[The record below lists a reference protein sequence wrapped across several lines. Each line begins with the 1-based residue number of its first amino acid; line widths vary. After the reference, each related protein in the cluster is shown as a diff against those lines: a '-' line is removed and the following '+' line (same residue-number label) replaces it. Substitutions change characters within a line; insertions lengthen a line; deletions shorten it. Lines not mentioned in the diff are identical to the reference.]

1 MNTTKMREEE
11 MQRLINELQR
21 SREGFIQSR
30 RKASKQATGK
40 RMTER
45 DRELMDAFR
54 NR

>member
-1 MNTTKMREEE
+1 MSTTKMREEE

-21 SREGFIQSR
+21 SREGFIQNH

>member
-1 MNTTKMREEE
+1 MREEE

-21 SREGFIQSR
+21 SREDFIQNH